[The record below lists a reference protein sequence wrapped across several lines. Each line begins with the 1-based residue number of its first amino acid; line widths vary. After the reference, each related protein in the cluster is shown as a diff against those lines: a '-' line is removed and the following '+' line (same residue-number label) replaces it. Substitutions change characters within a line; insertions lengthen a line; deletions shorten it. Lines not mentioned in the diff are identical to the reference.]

1 MISQSHQTPPER
13 IGGVLQGITV
23 IELCGARG
31 QFMAKLMGDMG
42 ARVIKI
48 EPLGG
53 APERQIGPFM
63 DDAPNPDRSL
73 FFWAHNT
80 SKESLELNIEAPEGQ
95 KIIRRLAATADV
107 ILEDFEPGYLPSL
120 GLGYKNL
127 SAGNERLVMTSLTAF
142 GQDGP
147 YRDYKSTDIVALA
160 MGGIMHSCG
169 YDDLPGS
176 PPIRPSGDHGDKI
189 ASHYGLMGTLAAI
202 FNSHF
207 SGKGQYIDVSAHEAC
222 NSTTEHALPTYL
234 YEGENV
240 FRQTGRHH
248 STTPTPKTLCKTS
261 DGKYVIVFQ
270 LFNNLHSWLSLVRWM
285 GDVGMAEDLQEER
298 YKDMARGESRGMRA
312 ATDTTDSDHAFEVVR
327 RFIASQTSKDI
338 YRGAQ
343 NLKFPWGQVR
353 SPEENLNDPHFAED
367 RQMFADIPHPELGEG
382 VSFKYVGRPYRF
394 TESPWNAFRPPLVG
408 EHTELILSVD
418 LEYSEQDLKT
428 LEVNGIISSNQNQRS
443 KDLT

>member
-1 MISQSHQTPPER
+1 MISQSQQPPPER
-13 IGGVLQGITV
+13 TGGALEGITV

-31 QFMAKLMGDMG
+31 HFMAKLMGDMG

-53 APERQIGPFM
+53 ASERQIGPFM
-63 DDAPNPDRSL
+63 DDDPHPDRSL

-80 SKESLELNIEAPEGQ
+80 SKESLELNIETPEGQ
-95 KIIRRLAATADV
+95 KIIKRLAAIADV

-202 FNSHF
+202 FNRHF
-207 SGKGQYIDVSAHEAC
+207 SGKGQYIDASAHEAC

-261 DGKYVIVFQ
+261 DGKYLIVFQ

-285 GDVGMAEDLQEER
+285 ADAGMAEDLQEER
-298 YKDMARGESRGMRA
+298 YKDMARGGSRGMRA
-312 ATDTTDSDHAFEVVR
+312 AKDTTDSDHAFEVVR
-327 RFIASQTSKDI
+327 RFIASQTSEGI

-353 SPEENLNDPHFAED
+353 SPEENLHDPHFAED
-367 RQMFADIPHPELGEG
+367 RQMFANIHHPEMGEG

-394 TESPWNAFRPPLVG
+394 TESPWDAFRPPLVG
-408 EHTELILSVD
+408 EHTKSILSVD
-418 LEYSEQDLKT
+418 LQYSEQDLKT
-428 LEVNGIISSNQNQRS
+428 LEVNGIISSNQN
-443 KDLT
+443 